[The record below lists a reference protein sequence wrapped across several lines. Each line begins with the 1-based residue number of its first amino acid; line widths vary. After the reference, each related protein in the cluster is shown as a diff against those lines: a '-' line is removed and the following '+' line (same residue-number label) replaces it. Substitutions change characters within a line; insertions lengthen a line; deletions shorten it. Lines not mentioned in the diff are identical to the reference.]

1 MCADWLKIVISAPL
15 LYFSF
20 IYTPVSTTM
29 MLVCIS
35 APHIVDA
42 VTLQEYLPRIKDNDV
57 LRAVEKNVSGSRPKE
72 LFEEVLEDVDKLY
85 ETDR

>member
-1 MCADWLKIVISAPL
+1 MISSPFTVFL
-15 LYFSF
+15 SHTYPCSNN
-20 IYTPVSTTM
+20 YDVE
-29 MLVCIS
+29 CIS
-35 APHIVDA
+35 APHIVDT